1 MEQTDLRRVLMLTGQ
16 DGSVP
21 MMSAKALLTTQFRL
35 ETVTNFADAIQAVHS
50 GDVEM
55 IVVGEDMLGSLA
67 GEDIRH
73 RARAVLD
80 QMGEGVCLMDLEG
93 EITWRNR
100 LLREATPKLS
110 EALERLC
117 PGACRDV
124 LDAVARPGEISA
136 TRRYSLMPGDGGYHE
151 VAYSPIRSEDGR
163 VQQVAAVVIDITAQ
177 RRQQMK
183 MNAIDHAARELV
195 RLDAETIS
203 QKDASGRL
211 ELLED
216 RIIRCS
222 RDVLEYHHFALF
234 VLDEKTNKLESLVSE
249 GLDDEEDQLQFFAT
263 TEGNGITGY
272 VAATGNSYICHDAKK
287 DPRYIRALQHPGSCL
302 AVPLRM
308 HDRVIGVFLVESGRV
323 GAFTEDDRQFAEIFA
338 NYVAMALNMLNLL
351 THERYT
357 THSQISGSI
366 GAEVAGPI
374 NDIITKSLEIME
386 DYIGLDDLRDRLAE
400 VIDQASSTRDRVH
413 QWMQSP
419 RTGVLPASVSQGELD
434 PILCGKRVLVVD
446 DESLIRETI
455 ANVLLPCGCDVDQ
468 ANDGLAAIDLID
480 KHRYD
485 LVVSDIKMPGA
496 TGYEVFT
503 RAREL
508 CPETEVILITAFG
521 YDPSHSI
528 VKANREGLAA
538 VLMKPFKVND
548 LLAQCRKAFSAS
560 DES

>member
-1 MEQTDLRRVLMLTGQ
+1 MTQTDLRKVLIFAAQ
-16 DGSVP
+16 ENSESIS
-21 MMSAKALLTTQFRL
+21 SARELLAEHFQL
-35 ETVTNFADAIQAVHS
+35 ETATSLDDATAAIER

-55 IVVGEDMLGSLA
+55 VLLGEGMLGSLA
-67 GEDIRH
+67 GEDVRR
-73 RARAVLD
+73 RARSVLD
-80 QMGEGVCLMDLEG
+80 QMGEGVCLMALDG

-117 PGACRDV
+117 PQACTDMLELADKPVGDV
-124 LDAVARPGEISA
+124 I
-136 TRRYSLMPGDGGYHE
+136 TRRYSLMPGDGSYHE
-151 VAYSPIRSEDGR
+151 VTYSPVRSESG
-163 VQQVAAVVIDITAQ
+163 QFEQIAAVVIDITAQ
-177 RRQQMK
+177 RRQQLK
-183 MNAIDHAARELV
+183 MNAIDDAARELV

-203 QKDASGRL
+203 QKDATGRL

-234 VLDEKTNKLESLVSE
+234 VLDERTNKLDPLVSE
-249 GLDDEEDQLQFFAT
+249 GLDDDEDQLQFFAT

-272 VAATGNSYICHDAKK
+272 VAATGKSYICHDAKR
-287 DPRYIRALQHPGSCL
+287 DPRYIRALRNPGSCL

-308 HDRVIGVFLVESGRV
+308 HDRVIGVFLVESDRV
-323 GAFTEDDRQFAEIFA
+323 GAFNEEDRQFADIFA

-374 NDIITKSLEIME
+374 NDIITKGLEIME
-386 DYIGLDDLRDRLAE
+386 DYIGLDDLRDRLADL
-400 VIDQASSTRDRVH
+400 IDQASSTRDRVH
-413 QWMQSP
+413 SWMQSP
-419 RTGVLPASVSQGELD
+419 RTGVLPSSVSEGKLD
-434 PILCGKRVLVVD
+434 PCLSGKRVLVVD
-446 DESLIRETI
+446 DETLIRETI

-468 ANDGLAAIDLID
+468 AHDGSVAIEKLE
-480 KHRYD
+480 KVRYD
-485 LVVSDIKMPGA
+485 LVISDIKMPGA

-508 CPETEVILITAFG
+508 HEETEVILITAFG

-548 LLAQCRKAFSAS
+548 LLTQCRKAFAT
-560 DES
+560 DEDH